1 MRKKVKLSLIE
12 NATTRRKTFLK
23 RKEGLLKKVD
33 ELATLCDVKACAV
46 VYSPYQSTPEV
57 WPSREGVEEV
67 VSNFMECS
75 VRERTKNMV
84 DQETFVRQS
93 IAKENEHLNKLREE
107 NRNSQ
112 IKEFM
117 FGCLEG
123 KMEAH
128 HLDGRDK
135 RDLKSFV
142 DKYLNVITHKIE
154 ILTKNG
160 ESSSSLPPLIADAAA
175 PINLNQNP
183 NVEEHEDI
191 LSMENNH
198 QEPVTARLAALTI
211 ADADVSA
218 PNNTKKL

>member
-12 NATTRRKTFLK
+12 NATARRKTFLK
-23 RKEGLLKKVD
+23 RKEGLLKKVN
-33 ELATLCDVKACAV
+33 ELVTLCDVKACAV
-46 VYSPYQSTPEV
+46 IYSPYQSTPEV

-67 VSNFMECS
+67 MSKFMECS
-75 VRERTKNMV
+75 VGERTKNMV
-84 DQETFVRQS
+84 DQEGFVCQS
-93 IAKENEHLNKLREE
+93 IAQENEQLNKLHEE

-112 IKEFM
+112 IQDFM

-123 KMEAH
+123 KMDVR

-135 RDLKSFV
+135 GDLRSFIE
-142 DKYLNVITHKIE
+142 KYLNVVTHKIE
-154 ILTKNG
+154 IITKN
-160 ESSSSLPPLIADAAA
+160 AAA
-175 PINLNQNP
+175 PIDLNQNP

-218 PNNTKKL
+218 PNNTKTL

>member
-12 NATTRRKTFLK
+12 NATARRKTFLK
-23 RKEGLLKKVD
+23 RKEGLLKKVN
-33 ELATLCDVKACAV
+33 ELVTLCDVKACAV
-46 VYSPYQSTPEV
+46 IYSPYQSTPEV

-67 VSNFMECS
+67 MSKFMECS
-75 VRERTKNMV
+75 VGERTKNMV
-84 DQETFVRQS
+84 DQEGFVCQS
-93 IAKENEHLNKLREE
+93 IAQENEQLNKLHEE

-112 IKEFM
+112 IQDFM

-123 KMEAH
+123 KMDVR

-135 RDLKSFV
+135 GDLRSLFE
-142 DKYLNVITHKIE
+142 KYLSVVTQRIE

-175 PINLNQNP
+175 PIDLNQNP

-218 PNNTKKL
+218 PNNTKTL